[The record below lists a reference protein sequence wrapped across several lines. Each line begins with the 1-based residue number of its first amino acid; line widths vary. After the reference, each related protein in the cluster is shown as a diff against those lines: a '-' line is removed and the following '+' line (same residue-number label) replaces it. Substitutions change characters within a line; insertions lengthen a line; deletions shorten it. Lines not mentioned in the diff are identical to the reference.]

1 MSAGCLPAKPLASLL
16 SAIFIVSLAAC
27 AGSEPSAST
36 TPDSTPATPQS
47 TVNAL
52 STPPAP
58 LLGPS
63 LDLASEPP
71 LLTAFGIDREDLA
84 EGIPSVGHGDFND
97 DGFADILIGAPQA
110 DGPDNTRDRAGEA
123 YVVFGRSKLPGNID
137 LAETEPDITI
147 FGGVEGDTL
156 GFSVLG
162 SDVNGDGVD
171 DILVGAPGASDKE
184 DPRTDQGEVYVFFG
198 STELGG
204 TLDMAKAPEDL
215 RITGAEGFSRVGHT
229 TASGDVN
236 GDGVNDIVLGAPF
249 AGREPGAPPGSPRT
263 EVGEAYVIFG
273 GPGLGGRVSIAANQ
287 QDFAIGGRQ
296 RFGQFGG
303 AVATADVNADGVG
316 DIIVAAP
323 QSDGPDGAP
332 AAAGA
337 VYVFFGAE
345 GLSGRLTIAE
355 GAEDVAIV
363 GAGER
368 HSLGFPLTTGDFNG
382 DRIADIAMGARLAAG
397 PQGDRSASGAVYVTF
412 GRSDLS
418 GTLDLAK
425 GAQDAAIFG
434 PQPSQ
439 LLPSSLAG
447 GDLNGD
453 GIADLILGSGPASGP
468 DGRAGAGVAYVVL
481 GRTDL
486 SAVDLAEGSQD
497 LAIAGVDA
505 GDSLGS
511 SVALARISGS
521 KQPELILAASAADGP
536 DNARPDIGEIYVVG
550 VGPLGD

>member
-1 MSAGCLPAKPLASLL
+1 M
-16 SAIFIVSLAAC
+16 
-27 AGSEPSAST
+27 
-36 TPDSTPATPQS
+36 
-47 TVNAL
+47 
-52 STPPAP
+52 
-58 LLGPS
+58 
-63 LDLASEPP
+63 
-71 LLTAFGIDREDLA
+71 LTAFGIDPEDLA
-84 EGIPSVGHGDFND
+84 EGIPSLGHGDFNG

-123 YVVFGRSKLPGNID
+123 YVVFGRSTLPGNID

-147 FGGVEGDTL
+147 FGGIEGDTL

-162 SDVNGDGVD
+162 ADVNGDGLD
-171 DILVGAPGASDKE
+171 DILVGAPGASNKD

-198 STELGG
+198 SAELGG
-204 TLDMAKAPEDL
+204 TLDIAKAPEDL
-215 RITGAEGFSRVGHT
+215 RITGAEGFSRVGHAI
-229 TASGDVN
+229 ASGDVN
-236 GDGVNDIVLGAPF
+236 GDGMNDIVLGAPF
-249 AGREPGAPPGSPRT
+249 AGREPGTPPGSPRT

-273 GPGLGGRVSIAANQ
+273 GAGLGGTVSIPDGQ
-287 QDFAIGGRQ
+287 QDFTIGGQQ

-303 AVATADVNADGVG
+303 AVATADVNADGID

-323 QSDGPDGAP
+323 QSDGPDGVP
-332 AAAGA
+332 DAAGA

-368 HSLGFPLTTGDFNG
+368 HSLGFPLATGDFNG

-412 GRSDLS
+412 GRSDLT
-418 GTLDLAK
+418 GALDLAK

-439 LLPSSLAG
+439 LLPSSLAS

-453 GIADLILGSGPASGP
+453 GIADLILGSGSASGP
-468 DGRAGAGVAYVVL
+468 GERAGAGVAYVVL
-481 GRTDL
+481 GGPDL

-497 LAIAGVDA
+497 LAIVGVDA

-521 KQPELILAASAADGP
+521 ELPEVILAASSGDGR
-536 DNARPDIGEIYVVG
+536 DNARPDVGEIYVVG